1 MVFTHHF
8 DLKIPHQK
16 KNEDFLI
23 VITFFCT
30 KPKLTKFRNYGEIEY
45 WTETLDECNCS
56 YRQCLYF

>member
-30 KPKLTKFRNYGEIEY
+30 KPKSRKFRNYGEIEY
-45 WTETLDECNCS
+45 LTETLDE
-56 YRQCLYF
+56 